1 MTTQVLYRKWRPQR
15 FADVVGQDAVT
26 QTLSQAVAHGR
37 LAHAYLFSGPR
48 GTGKTSTARVLAK
61 AVNCLGRI
69 EGTGDPDGTC
79 NICVAIEQASF
90 VDLIE
95 VDAASN
101 RGIDEIRD
109 LRDKVHFAPGQG
121 VYKVY
126 IIDEVHMLTDA
137 AFNAFLKTLEEPPP
151 HAIFILATTEPHRLP
166 ATIISR
172 CQRFDFRRI
181 SIADVVGRLAQICEA
196 EGVEAPP
203 EVLRSVAR
211 AAGGS
216 LRDATNL
223 LDQLVTSYGN
233 KLEPG
238 AVRSLLGMAG
248 EDRAVTLVKH
258 LLSGNTAQALT
269 LINALASE
277 GLDLRPLHRM
287 TVDFLRAVL
296 LMKTGVKDPMDLAK
310 EVSQELSFM
319 AQSVSLERVLR
330 ALKLFGQ
337 VSLKYD
343 QPSPLPLELATVE
356 LNLEPEAP
364 AAPPVQPPRIADAP
378 PQRQAPSGA
387 PSQYAPP
394 RQPTRESRP
403 TQQPTPATANA
414 SNSANSR
421 TQDHRPTTDPALT
434 EHWPG
439 IVRSM
444 TKVKGKRFDIGALL
458 RSSNARY
465 LDGDTLV
472 VQFSHRSNSERLQ
485 DELEEPRGRQALEE
499 ALQQA
504 LGAPYTVRVETTE
517 DGLRGL
523 STPATSHLVQT
534 AINMGGKVVVDTS
547 PEAVVEPVSE
557 EVIASVSPET
567 VVEPASEEAIASASL
582 KAAVEPASEEAIA
595 SASLEA
601 AVEPTSEEAEQQESD
616 TNE

>member
-15 FADVVGQDAVT
+15 FADVVGQDTVT
-26 QTLSQAVAHGR
+26 QTLSQAVAHSR

-61 AVNCLGRI
+61 AVNCLGRPK
-69 EGTGDPDGTC
+69 GTGDPDGTC

-126 IIDEVHMLTDA
+126 IIDEAHMLTDA

-181 SIADVVGRLAQICEA
+181 SIADVVGRLAYICEV

-233 KLEPG
+233 KLDPE

-310 EVSQELSFM
+310 EVSQDLSFM

-356 LNLEPEAP
+356 LNLEPEVPTAP
-364 AAPPVQPPRIADAP
+364 LAQPPRIVEAP

-387 PSQYAPP
+387 PSQYVPP
-394 RQPTRESRP
+394 KQPTRESRP
-403 TQQPTPATANA
+403 TQHPTPATANA
-414 SNSANSR
+414 SNSANGR
-421 TQDHRPTTDPALT
+421 TQDHRPTTDPALA

-465 LDGDTLV
+465 LDGGTLV

-517 DGLRGL
+517 GGLRGP
-523 STPATSHLVQT
+523 SAPAASHLVQA
-534 AINMGGKVVVDTS
+534 AINMGGKVIADSSPEAFAETANDEVIAGVSPEVVVGRSSDEAVAGVSLEAVVEPSSDEAVAGVS
-547 PEAVVEPVSE
+547 PEAVVEPPSD
-557 EVIASVSPET
+557 
-567 VVEPASEEAIASASL
+567 
-582 KAAVEPASEEAIA
+582 
-595 SASLEA
+595 
-601 AVEPTSEEAEQQESD
+601 EAEQQESG

>member
-61 AVNCLGRI
+61 AVNCLGRP
-69 EGTGDPDGTC
+69 ERTGDPDGTC
-79 NICVAIEQASF
+79 TICQAIEHGNF
-90 VDLIE
+90 IDLIE

-121 VYKVY
+121 AYKVY
-126 IIDEVHMLTDA
+126 IIDEAHMLTDA

-151 HAIFILATTEPHRLP
+151 HAIFVLATTEPHRLP

-181 SIADVVGRLAQICEA
+181 SIADVVDRLAQICEA
-196 EGVEAPP
+196 EGVEAAP

-233 KLEPG
+233 KLEPE
-238 AVRSLLGMAG
+238 AVRSLLGMTG
-248 EDRAVTLVKH
+248 EDRAVALVKH

-269 LINALASE
+269 LINSLASD

-296 LMKTGVKDPMDLAK
+296 LMKTGVKDPLDLAK
-310 EVSQELSFM
+310 EVFQELSFT
-319 AQSVSLERVLR
+319 AQSVSQERVFR

-364 AAPPVQPPRIADAP
+364 ARPAEAPPARQTPASPS
-378 PQRQAPSGA
+378 PQ
-387 PSQYAPP
+387 YTPP
-394 RQPTRESRP
+394 RQPAREPRP
-403 TQQPTPATANA
+403 AQQPAPAMASASIPANG
-414 SNSANSR
+414 R

-472 VQFSHRSNSERLQ
+472 VQFTHRSNSERLQ
-485 DELEEPRGRQALEE
+485 DELEEPRCRQALEE
-499 ALQQA
+499 VLQEA
-504 LGAPYTVRVETTE
+504 LGAPHTVRVETIE
-517 DGLRGL
+517 NGLKGP
-523 STPATSHLVQT
+523 SGQQTSPLVQT
-534 AINMGGKVVVDTS
+534 AINMGGKVVADNS
-547 PEAVVEPVSE
+547 PEVS
-557 EVIASVSPET
+557 VGPTGDKIIADAAPEAP
-567 VVEPASEEAIASASL
+567 VEPASDEAV
-582 KAAVEPASEEAIA
+582 AAAAPEAPVGRA
-595 SASLEA
+595 
-601 AVEPTSEEAEQQESD
+601 SEEAEQEESVTD
-616 TNE
+616 E